1 MPGLQT
7 RDSPDRLSPPFARS
21 SHSHIPCFKPH
32 GEVALNARYGPGK
45 VALPEQRQGTIVHNG
60 ADAKKQLVS
69 QRRENAAEDAAGD
82 G

>member
-1 MPGLQT
+1 M
-7 RDSPDRLSPPFARS
+7 
-21 SHSHIPCFKPH
+21 
-32 GEVALNARYGPGK
+32 ALNARYGPGK
-45 VALPEQRQGTIVHNG
+45 VALPEQLQGTIVRNG